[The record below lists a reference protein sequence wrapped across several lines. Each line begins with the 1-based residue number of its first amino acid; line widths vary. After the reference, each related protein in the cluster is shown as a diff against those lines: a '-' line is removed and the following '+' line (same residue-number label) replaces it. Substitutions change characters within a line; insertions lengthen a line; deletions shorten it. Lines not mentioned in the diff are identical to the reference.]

1 MRGSKK
7 LHEAPLRRIYLL
19 SDLHMWS
26 RTLLKKSFTA
36 HTNIMTT
43 SCKSPSHLL
52 SSGYAFQDSNSTKER
67 LASGKSKKYPNRPPS
82 SSPRLSKYSALPTVN
97 GDFEIHFPQF
107 AWPDGTP
114 TSGNSLNNVPFLSP
128 TLLENIYPLLESY
141 LPMNPTS
148 SKNASAH
155 PPDVRGGLNTFS
167 GYLPPSSPSSSP
179 TSKNQPQPFQIPE
192 KLDLAMAAV
201 ASAPRSGFGRKVS
214 V

>member
-1 MRGSKK
+1 
-7 LHEAPLRRIYLL
+7 
-19 SDLHMWS
+19 MWS

-36 HTNIMTT
+36 HTNVMTT

-82 SSPRLSKYSALPTVN
+82 SSLRLSKYSALPTVN
-97 GDFEIHFPQF
+97 GDFEITFPPF

-114 TSGNSLNNVPFLSP
+114 TSGNSLSNVPFHSP
-128 TLLENIYPLLESY
+128 SLLENTYPLLESS
-141 LPMNPTS
+141 LPMNLTS

-155 PPDVRGGLNTFS
+155 PSDARDGFNTFS
-167 GYLPPSSPSSSP
+167 GYLPPSSSSPSPTSNP
-179 TSKNQPQPFQIPE
+179 TSKNRPQPFQIPE